1 MRNGNIYH
9 INVSYIA
16 TDQWKE
22 CKWQEGYY
30 ALLKT
35 DDLTR
40 LISTVKNMQQ
50 KYQRAQCNGTECK
63 GAQCKSAQ
71 CKVTIAIYRYIENDD
86 HSIDDN
92 HEVRIIYQADCA
104 PKQTTEFDFTSTVR
118 QRYSESVLFA
128 LDCYMDEV
136 DSDSDFNPHSPS

>member
-16 TDQWKE
+16 TDHWKE
-22 CKWQEGYY
+22 CRWQEGYY

-40 LISTVKNMQQ
+40 IISTVKNMQQ
-50 KYQRAQCNGTECK
+50 KYQRAQCNGT
-63 GAQCKSAQ
+63 QCKDKQ

-86 HSIDDN
+86 HSLDDN
-92 HEVRIIYQADCA
+92 HEVRIIYQGDCA
-104 PKQTTEFDFTSTVR
+104 PKQTSEFDFISTVR

-136 DSDSDFNPHSPS
+136 DSDSDFNPHSPC

>member
-30 ALLKT
+30 ALVKT

-50 KYQRAQCNGTECK
+50 KYQRAQCKSAQYNGTE
-63 GAQCKSAQ
+63 
-71 CKVTIAIYRYIENDD
+71 CKVTIAIYRYIENHD

-118 QRYSESVLFA
+118 QRYSES
-128 LDCYMDEV
+128 
-136 DSDSDFNPHSPS
+136 